1 MRRAGRIILTVLS
14 VLILL
19 AAVIVWLFGGYVLA
33 AYHYTQAT
41 PAVRE
46 LGEQAR
52 LSLLGQRY
60 YYAAAPTIV
69 DKPAIQRACAAVAAE
84 GLLGCFTGRIYL
96 LDVESPEFRSE
107 TPVTAAH
114 EMLHAAYDDLS
125 EPERRRVEGLLQA
138 ELDHRQDPKV
148 NERLNKYQDRESQLD
163 EAFAILGS
171 EAPGGSLL
179 PELRDEFDQYFTDRE
194 AVVATNQRFQKAFD
208 DLESRING
216 LNGQLAQRK
225 QQLDEL
231 LAEDNIVAYNAQV
244 NPYNNLVKEHNDLVR
259 QYNDLGERFNRA
271 IGGEPRNVEQR

>member
-1 MRRAGRIILTVLS
+1 MRRVGH
-14 VLILL
+14 ILL
-19 AAVIVWLFGGYVLA
+19 VALSTAVVLATVTWWLFGGYVLA
-33 AYHYTQAT
+33 AYHYTQTAP
-41 PAVRE
+41 PARE
-46 LGEQAR
+46 IGDQAH

-60 YYAAAPTIV
+60 YYGSQPQVV
-69 DKPAIQRACAAVAAE
+69 DKPVIQQACASVAAE

-107 TPVTAAH
+107 MPVTGAH
-114 EMLHAAYDDLS
+114 EMLHAAFEDYS
-125 EPERRRVEGLLQA
+125 ESDRRRVEGLLQA
-138 ELDHRQDPKV
+138 ELDRRQDPKV

-194 AVVATNQRFQKAFD
+194 AIVATNQRFQKAFD

-231 LAEDNIVAYNAQV
+231 LAEDNIAAYNAQV

-271 IGGEPRNVEQR
+271 IGGGSESVPAR